1 MLGVFL
7 SLGQNVVIV
16 IVINVNVRSIK
27 MPYIDEESRS
37 GLDVCIDTM
46 IDCLTNKKELN
57 NEEFLAILG
66 NINYVFSRVIVGT
79 MGKTSY
85 SKIAMVTG
93 VLENIKQ
100 EFYRRLATPYEDKKI
115 LANGDI
121 REYKKL

>member
-1 MLGVFL
+1 
-7 SLGQNVVIV
+7 
-16 IVINVNVRSIK
+16 